1 MHALLASTTCWAF
14 TPHTLSNNR
23 LYVYSQLLSITP
35 AQTLPRT
42 LHGSQSL
49 VRLLAERCSGRT
61 LVFGW
66 LTTSSTRGIQSP
78 SSCTHSSRG
87 QASCQ
92 LCERPRVLVPE
103 RWRVTTPAAP
113 GSVIS
118 VRCSPSDA
126 CRCGLRHRRRWCPW
140 AWRHVMRHVWSRCL
154 HHRGLRPGPS
164 LVEVPTGS
172 RVVSYRTNQVLA
184 KSRRSRGRPSAR
196 NAYFLV
202 ISV

>member
-14 TPHTLSNNR
+14 TPHTPSNNR
-23 LYVYSQLLSITP
+23 LYVYSQFLSITP
-35 AQTLPRT
+35 AHTLPRT

-92 LCERPRVLVPE
+92 SRRNERASSSQNDGGSRRQRPQAQLSLFGVPLPTLAAADSATVDGGVPG
-103 RWRVTTPAAP
+103 RGAMFGAAACTTVGCAP
-113 GSVIS
+113 G
-118 VRCSPSDA
+118 
-126 CRCGLRHRRRWCPW
+126 RR
-140 AWRHVMRHVWSRCL
+140 
-154 HHRGLRPGPS
+154 
-164 LVEVPTGS
+164 
-172 RVVSYRTNQVLA
+172 
-184 KSRRSRGRPSAR
+184 
-196 NAYFLV
+196 
-202 ISV
+202 

>member
-1 MHALLASTTCWAF
+1 MCVSCFHTHASHERTRRRTC
-14 TPHTLSNNR
+14 T
-23 LYVYSQLLSITP
+23 
-35 AQTLPRT
+35 RT
-42 LHGSQSL
+42 GL
-49 VRLLAERCSGRT
+49 VPVAPQRA
-61 LVFGW
+61 
-66 LTTSSTRGIQSP
+66 
-78 SSCTHSSRG
+78 
-87 QASCQ
+87 
-92 LCERPRVLVPE
+92 RVLVPE

-172 RVVSYRTNQVLA
+172 RVVSYRTRT
-184 KSRRSRGRPSAR
+184 KCCSAR
-196 NAYFLV
+196 KVTALARTSKTKCSQCLLSRHISLNQTCSYVVPISSDYFML
-202 ISV
+202 SLSALT